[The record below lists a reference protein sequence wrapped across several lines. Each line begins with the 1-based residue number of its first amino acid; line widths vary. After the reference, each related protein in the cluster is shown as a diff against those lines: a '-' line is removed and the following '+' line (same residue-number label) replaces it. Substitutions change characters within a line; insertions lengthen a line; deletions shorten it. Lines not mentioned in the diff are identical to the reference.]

1 MSIVLFLFFYLALA
15 VGSYSEF
22 RVGLIGFPVSGFMV
36 SSFVLSIMASF
47 FFYFFSF
54 ARVSYR
60 FSRSIIL
67 SICLFNFYNL
77 SM

>member
-1 MSIVLFLFFYLALA
+1 MSIVLVLFFYLALA

-22 RVGLIGFPVSGFMV
+22 RYGLIGFPVSGFMV
-36 SSFVLSIMASF
+36 SSLVLSIMASF